1 MKPEDTESEEEII
14 YVSKS
19 QMKREMLALQALG
32 EELVKL
38 PNDQFNKME
47 LPDDLRNAILE
58 ARRIHQRGAHKRQ
71 LQYIGRLMRDIDAE
85 PIQEQLDT
93 LRGHSQRAAQE
104 LHHLERWRDR
114 LLHEGDAA
122 LEELLQQ
129 YPDADRQN
137 LRQLQRNAHKEALA
151 NKPPRAARAMF
162 RYLRELF
169 AE

>member
-1 MKPEDTESEEEII
+1 MKPEDTEPEEEII

-19 QMKREMLALQALG
+19 QMKREMHALQALG

-38 PNDQFNKME
+38 PNDQFDKME

-93 LRGHSQRAAQE
+93 LRGHSQRAAQQ
-104 LHHLERWRDR
+104 LHHIERWRDR

-137 LRQLQRNAHKEALA
+137 LRQLQRNAHKETLA
-151 NKPPRAARAMF
+151 NKPPRAARALF